1 MRAQITSFL
10 LIPKKKYLIWRKSKT
25 LPVKKNHLLLFILPC
40 ILQTLQLF
48 AQTKSDSTGI
58 WKKVCDDFKECKW
71 VFNEKFKDNSNNW
84 PLINDEEK
92 GVSELMPN
100 GGLHIKTNKKIDFA
114 QWIKLEVD
122 QYEDFSIE
130 TDIKF
135 TGGNSDG
142 FYGIIYGVKDWDNY
156 HFFCINSSGY
166 YNYGVRYEGLN
177 AVFSGN
183 LYSSH
188 ILRGKNVNKLKIK
201 KSGKKAY
208 FSVNGEILD
217 NFNYRPIVGKRVG
230 FVAFDTKV
238 NLEIANLI
246 YQKDIDDEMQPIDK
260 GDEKYTSSGTG
271 FIISQKGYV
280 VTNYH
285 VIEKIDKCF
294 VELKINNESK
304 TYEAE
309 VVQKDPKSD
318 LAILKIKGVVLDP
331 VQFKIPYTYPT
342 ITSDV
347 GTQVFTLGFP
357 MALTAMGKEVK
368 FTDGKIS
375 AKTGYQGDIGSYQ
388 TSVPVQPGN
397 SGGPLFDNEG
407 KLIGIINA
415 KIMEADNVS
424 YAIKSS
430 NLRNLYEILAEP
442 IEIVPTNEIAGLT
455 LEQKIKLLSNFT
467 VLIKSK

>member
-1 MRAQITSFL
+1 M
-10 LIPKKKYLIWRKSKT
+10 
-25 LPVKKNHLLLFILPC
+25 
-40 ILQTLQLF
+40 
-48 AQTKSDSTGI
+48 DSASV

-71 VFNEKFKDNSNNW
+71 VFNEKFKDNANKW

-92 GVSELMPN
+92 GIAELMPT
-100 GGLHIKTNKKIDFA
+100 GGLHLKTNKKIDFA

-135 TGGNSDG
+135 AGGSSDA
-142 FYGIIYGVKDWDNY
+142 FYGIIFGVKDWDNY
-156 HFFCINSSGY
+156 HFFCINASGY

-183 LYSSH
+183 LYSSY
-188 ILRGKNVNKLKIK
+188 IVKGKNVNKLKIK
-201 KSGKKAY
+201 KVGKKAY

-217 NFNYRPIVGKRVG
+217 NFNYRPIAGKRVG
-230 FVAFDTKV
+230 FVTFDAKI
-238 NLEIANLI
+238 NLEIANLV
-246 YQKDIDDEMQPIDK
+246 YQRDIDSEETTIDK

-285 VIEKIDKCF
+285 VIEKIEKCYI
-294 VELKINNESK
+294 ELKINNEAK
-304 TYEAE
+304 TFEAE

-318 LAILKIKGVVLDP
+318 LAILKIKGVSLDAT
-331 VQFKIPYTYPT
+331 QFKIPYTYPVNS
-342 ITSDV
+342 SDV

-407 KLIGIINA
+407 RLIGVINA

-430 NLRNLYEILAEP
+430 NLKNLFDLLPEP
-442 IEIVPTNEIAGLT
+442 IEMDNKNEIVGLS

>member
-1 MRAQITSFL
+1 
-10 LIPKKKYLIWRKSKT
+10 
-25 LPVKKNHLLLFILPC
+25 VKKQFILLTLLLSLSGNMVV
-40 ILQTLQLF
+40 L
-48 AQTKSDSTGI
+48 AQNKIDSADV
-58 WKKVCDDFKECKW
+58 WRKVCDDFKECKW
-71 VFNEKFKDNSNNW
+71 VFNEKFKDNSRKW

-92 GVSELMPN
+92 GIAELMPN

-130 TDIKF
+130 SDIKF
-135 TGGNSDG
+135 AGGSSDG

-183 LYSSH
+183 LYSAN
-188 ILRGKNVNKLKIK
+188 ILRGKNVNRLKIK

-230 FVAFDTKV
+230 FVSFESKI

-246 YQKDIDDEMQPIDK
+246 YQRDIDEDRPSVEK
-260 GDEKYTSSGTG
+260 GDEKFTSSGSG

-280 VTNYH
+280 VTNFH
-285 VIEKIDKCF
+285 VIEKIDKCY
-294 VELKINNESK
+294 VELKINNEAK
-304 TYEAE
+304 TFEAE

-318 LAILKIKGVVLDP
+318 LAILKIKGIALDSI
-331 VQFKIPYTYPT
+331 QFKIPFVYPAS
-342 ITSDV
+342 TSDV

-357 MALTAMGKEVK
+357 MALTSMGKEVK

-407 KLIGIINA
+407 RLIGVINA

-430 NLRNLYEILAEP
+430 NLKNLYELLPEA
-442 IEIVPTNEIAGLT
+442 IETNNKNLVGGLS

>member
-1 MRAQITSFL
+1 M
-10 LIPKKKYLIWRKSKT
+10 KKYFAIILVTFIFIGKTTIHAQSK
-25 LPVKKNHLLLFILPC
+25 K
-40 ILQTLQLF
+40 
-48 AQTKSDSTGI
+48 DSVDV

-71 VFNEKFKDNSNNW
+71 VFNEKFKDNSNKW

-92 GVSELMPN
+92 GIAELMPN

-114 QWIKLEVD
+114 QWIKLDVD

-130 TDIKF
+130 ADIKF
-135 TGGNSDG
+135 AGGSSDA

-156 HFFCINSSGY
+156 HFFCINSAGY

-183 LYSSH
+183 LYSSY
-188 ILRGKNVNKLKIK
+188 ILRGKNLNKLKIK

-230 FVAFDTKV
+230 FVSFDAKI

-246 YQKDIDDEMQPIDK
+246 YQKDIDSESTPVEK
-260 GDEKYTSSGTG
+260 GDEKYTSSGSG

-285 VIEKIDKCF
+285 VIEKIEKCF
-294 VELKINNESK
+294 VELKINNEAK

-318 LAILKIKGVVLDP
+318 LAILKIKGATLDP
-331 VQFKIPYTYPT
+331 VQFKIPYVYPT
-342 ITSDV
+342 NTSEV
-347 GTQVFTLGFP
+347 GTQVFTLGYP
-357 MALTAMGKEVK
+357 MALTSMGKEVK

-397 SGGPLFDNEG
+397 SGGPLFDSEG
-407 KLIGIINA
+407 KLVGIINA

-430 NLRNLYEILAEP
+430 SLKNLFELLPEP
-442 IEIVPTNEIAGLT
+442 IEMQSKNEISGLA

>member
-1 MRAQITSFL
+1 MS
-10 LIPKKKYLIWRKSKT
+10 
-25 LPVKKNHLLLFILPC
+25 V
-40 ILQTLQLF
+40 
-48 AQTKSDSTGI
+48 

-71 VFNEKFKDNSNNW
+71 VFNEKFKDNSNKW

-92 GVSELMPN
+92 GISELMPQ
-100 GGLHIKTNKKIDFA
+100 GGLHFKATKKIDFA
-114 QWIKLEVD
+114 QWIKLDVD

-130 TDIKF
+130 SDIKF
-135 TGGNSDG
+135 AGGNSDG

-156 HFFCINSSGY
+156 HFFCINSAGY
-166 YNYGVRYEGLN
+166 FNYGVRYEGLN

-183 LYSSH
+183 IYSAN
-188 ILRGKNVNKLKIK
+188 ILKGKSVNKLKIK
-201 KSGKKAY
+201 KSGKKIY

-217 NFNYRPIVGKRVG
+217 NTNYRPVVGKRVG
-230 FVAFDTKV
+230 FVSFNTKI

-246 YQKDIDDEMQPIDK
+246 YQKDIDSESTPVEKNDEN
-260 GDEKYTSSGTG
+260 YTSSGSG

-285 VIEKIDKCF
+285 VIEKIEKCY
-294 VELKINNESK
+294 VELRMNNQVK
-304 TYEAE
+304 TFEAE

-318 LAILKIKGVVLDP
+318 LAILKIKGTVLDSI
-331 VQFKIPYTYPT
+331 QFKIPFTYPST
-342 ITSDV
+342 TSAV
-347 GTQVFTLGFP
+347 GTQVFTLGYP
-357 MALTAMGKEVK
+357 MALTSMGKEVK

-430 NLRNLYEILAEP
+430 NLRNLYELLPDE
-442 IEIVPTNEIAGLT
+442 IEIVTKSDLANLS
-455 LEQKIKLLSNFT
+455 LENKIKLLSNFA

>member
-1 MRAQITSFL
+1 MTKL
-10 LIPKKKYLIWRKSKT
+10 KLGT
-25 LPVKKNHLLLFILPC
+25 VKKNFLSLLIFFNLFQATHIL
-40 ILQTLQLF
+40 
-48 AQTKSDSTGI
+48 AQTKADSVSV

-71 VFNEKFKDNSNNW
+71 VFNEKFKDNSNKW
-84 PLINDEEK
+84 PLISDEEK
-92 GVSELMPN
+92 GIAELMPD

-130 TDIKF
+130 SDIKY

-156 HFFCINSSGY
+156 HYFCINASGY

-177 AVFSGN
+177 AIFSGN
-183 LYSSH
+183 LYSSN
-188 ILRGKNVNKLKIK
+188 IVKGKNSNKLKIK
-201 KSGKKAY
+201 KSGKKIY
-208 FSVNGEILD
+208 LSVNGEILD
-217 NFNYRPIVGKRVG
+217 NFNYRPIVGKRTG
-230 FVAFDTKV
+230 FVAFDTKI
-238 NLEIANLI
+238 NLEIANLV
-246 YQKDIDDEMQPIDK
+246 YQRDIDEDAPQVEK
-260 GDEKYTSSGTG
+260 GDEKYTSTGTG

-280 VTNYH
+280 VTNFH
-285 VIEKIDKCF
+285 VIEKVEKCF

-304 TYEAE
+304 TFEAE

-318 LAILKIKGVVLDP
+318 LAILKIKGTTLDEA
-331 VQFKIPYTYPT
+331 QFKIPYSYPNS
-342 ITSDV
+342 TSDV

-407 KLIGIINA
+407 KLVGVINA
-415 KIMEADNVS
+415 KIMDADNVS

-430 NLRNLYEILAEP
+430 NLRNLYELLPEK
-442 IEIVPTNEIAGLT
+442 IETEDKNEIAGLT
-455 LEQKIKLLSNFT
+455 LEQKIKLLSKFT

>member
-1 MRAQITSFL
+1 
-10 LIPKKKYLIWRKSKT
+10 
-25 LPVKKNHLLLFILPC
+25 VKKQFILLTLLLNLSGNMVV
-40 ILQTLQLF
+40 L
-48 AQTKSDSTGI
+48 AQNKIDSADV
-58 WKKVCDDFKECKW
+58 WRKVCDDFKECKW
-71 VFNEKFKDNSNNW
+71 VFNEKFKDNSRKW

-92 GVSELMPN
+92 GIAELMPN

-130 TDIKF
+130 SDIKF
-135 TGGNSDG
+135 AGGSSDG

-183 LYSSH
+183 LYSAN
-188 ILRGKNVNKLKIK
+188 ILRGKNVNRLKIK

-230 FVAFDTKV
+230 FVSFESKI

-246 YQKDIDDEMQPIDK
+246 YQRDIDEDRPSVEK
-260 GDEKYTSSGTG
+260 GDEKFTSSGSG

-280 VTNYH
+280 VTNFH
-285 VIEKIDKCF
+285 VIEKIDKCY
-294 VELKINNESK
+294 VELKINNEAK
-304 TYEAE
+304 TFEAE

-318 LAILKIKGVVLDP
+318 LAILKIKGIALDSI
-331 VQFKIPYTYPT
+331 QFKIPFVYPAS
-342 ITSDV
+342 TSDV

-357 MALTAMGKEVK
+357 MALTSMGKEVK

-407 KLIGIINA
+407 RLIGVINA

-430 NLRNLYEILAEP
+430 NLKNLYELLPEA
-442 IEIVPTNEIAGLT
+442 IETNNKNLVGGLS

>member
-1 MRAQITSFL
+1 L
-10 LIPKKKYLIWRKSKT
+10 
-25 LPVKKNHLLLFILPC
+25 
-40 ILQTLQLF
+40 
-48 AQTKSDSTGI
+48 
-58 WKKVCDDFKECKW
+58 
-71 VFNEKFKDNSNNW
+71 
-84 PLINDEEK
+84 
-92 GVSELMPN
+92 
-100 GGLHIKTNKKIDFA
+100 
-114 QWIKLEVD
+114 
-122 QYEDFSIE
+122 
-130 TDIKF
+130 
-135 TGGNSDG
+135 
-142 FYGIIYGVKDWDNY
+142 
-156 HFFCINSSGY
+156 
-166 YNYGVRYEGLN
+166 
-177 AVFSGN
+177 
-183 LYSSH
+183 
-188 ILRGKNVNKLKIK
+188 NKLKIK

-230 FVAFDTKV
+230 FVSFDAKI

-246 YQKDIDDEMQPIDK
+246 YQKDIDSESTPVEK
-260 GDEKYTSSGTG
+260 GDEKYTSSGSG

-285 VIEKIDKCF
+285 VIEKIEKCF
-294 VELKINNESK
+294 VELKINNEAK

-318 LAILKIKGVVLDP
+318 LAILKIKGATLDP
-331 VQFKIPYTYPT
+331 VQFKIPYVYPT
-342 ITSDV
+342 NTSEV
-347 GTQVFTLGFP
+347 GTQVFTLGYP
-357 MALTAMGKEVK
+357 MALTSMGKEVK

-397 SGGPLFDNEG
+397 SGGPLFDSEG
-407 KLIGIINA
+407 KLVGIINA

-430 NLRNLYEILAEP
+430 SLKNLFELLPEP
-442 IEIVPTNEIAGLT
+442 IEMQNKNEISELA

>member
-1 MRAQITSFL
+1 MKKHIIL
-10 LIPKKKYLIWRKSKT
+10 LVLG
-25 LPVKKNHLLLFILPC
+25 FC
-40 ILQTLQLF
+40 ILQNKGLM
-48 AQTKSDSTGI
+48 AQSTSDSINI

-71 VFNEKFKDNSNNW
+71 VFHEKFKDNSHKW

-92 GVSELMPN
+92 GIAEIMPA
-100 GGLHIKTNKKIDFA
+100 GGLHFKTQKKIDFA
-114 QWIKLEVD
+114 QWIKLDVD
-122 QYEDFSIE
+122 QYSDFSIE
-130 TDIKF
+130 SDIKF
-135 TGGNSDG
+135 IGGNSDG
-142 FYGIIYGVKDWDNY
+142 FYGVIYGVKDWDNY
-156 HFFCINSSGY
+156 HFFCINASGY

-177 AVFSGN
+177 AFFSGN
-183 LYSSH
+183 MYSAN
-188 ILRGKNVNKLKIK
+188 IIKGKNVNKLKIK
-201 KSGKKAY
+201 KSGKKIY

-217 NFNYRPIVGKRVG
+217 NTNYRPIVGKRTG
-230 FVAFDTKV
+230 FVSFDTKI

-246 YQKDIDDEMQPIDK
+246 YQKDIDSEAAPVEKD
-260 GDEKYTSSGTG
+260 DEKYTSSGSG

-285 VIEKIDKCF
+285 VIEKIEKCY
-294 VELKINNESK
+294 VELRMNNEVK

-318 LAILKIKGVVLDP
+318 LAILKIKGAKLDS
-331 VQFKIPYTYPT
+331 VKFKIPYTYPT
-342 ITSDV
+342 AASAV
-347 GTQVFTLGFP
+347 GTQVFTLGYP
-357 MALTAMGKEVK
+357 MALTSMGKEVK

-407 KLIGIINA
+407 RLVGVINA

-430 NLRNLYEILAEP
+430 NLRNLYELLPEQ
-442 IEIVPTNEIAGLT
+442 IEEVAKSEIAT
-455 LEQKIKLLSNFT
+455 LSLENKIKLLSNFT

>member
-1 MRAQITSFL
+1 M
-10 LIPKKKYLIWRKSKT
+10 KKVFNLAIIKSEK
-25 LPVKKNHLLLFILPC
+25 VKKTVLLLLLLSAFTYTNVLK
-40 ILQTLQLF
+40 
-48 AQTKSDSTGI
+48 AQDKVDTSSV

-71 VFNEKFKDNSNNW
+71 VFNEKFKDNSNKW

-92 GVSELMPN
+92 GIAELMPT
-100 GGLHIKTNKKIDFA
+100 GGLHFKTNKKIDFA
-114 QWIKLEVD
+114 QWIKLEID

-130 TDIKF
+130 TEIKF
-135 TGGNSDG
+135 AGGSSDA

-201 KSGKKAY
+201 KVGKKAY

-217 NFNYRPIVGKRVG
+217 NFNYRPVVGKRVG
-230 FVAFDTKV
+230 FVAFDAKI
-238 NLEIANLI
+238 NLEITNLI
-246 YQKDIDDEMQPIDK
+246 YQRDINADETPIDK

-285 VIEKIDKCF
+285 VIEKIEKCY
-294 VELKINNESK
+294 VELKINNEAK

-318 LAILKIKGVVLDP
+318 LAILKIKGVSLDAT
-331 VQFKIPYTYPT
+331 QFKIPYTYPT
-342 ITSDV
+342 NSSDV
-347 GTQVFTLGFP
+347 GTPVFTLGFP
-357 MALTAMGKEVK
+357 MALTSMGKEVK

-397 SGGPLFDNEG
+397 SGGPLFDNDG
-407 KLIGIINA
+407 RLVGVINA

-430 NLRNLYEILAEP
+430 NLKNLYDLLPEP
-442 IEIVPTNEIAGLT
+442 IELDNKNEITGLT

>member
-1 MRAQITSFL
+1 MKKIHIATLAVFFIFLSQTNYAQ
-10 LIPKKKYLIWRKSKT
+10 
-25 LPVKKNHLLLFILPC
+25 N
-40 ILQTLQLF
+40 
-48 AQTKSDSTGI
+48 KSDSLEI
-58 WKKVCDDFKECKW
+58 WKKVCDDFKVCKW
-71 VFNEKFKDNSNNW
+71 VFQEKFKDNSNKW

-92 GVSELMPN
+92 GISELMPN
-100 GGLHIKTNKKIDFA
+100 GGLHLKTNKKIDFA

-130 TDIKF
+130 TEIKF
-135 TGGNSDG
+135 TGGSSDG

-156 HFFCINSSGY
+156 HFFCINASGY

-183 LYSSH
+183 LYSSY
-188 ILRGKNVNKLKIK
+188 ILRGKNTNKLKIK

-230 FVAFDTKV
+230 FVSFDTKI

-246 YQKDIDDEMQPIDK
+246 YQRDIDEDRPSVEK
-260 GDEKYTSSGTG
+260 GDEKYTSSGSG

-280 VTNYH
+280 VTNFH
-285 VIEKIDKCF
+285 VIEKIDKCY
-294 VELKINNESK
+294 VELKINNEAK
-304 TYEAE
+304 TFEAE
-309 VVQKDPKSD
+309 IVQKDPKSD
-318 LAILKIKGVVLDP
+318 LAILKIKGITLDTL
-331 VQFKIPYTYPT
+331 QFKIPYVYPS

-357 MALTAMGKEVK
+357 MALTSMGKEVK

-397 SGGPLFDNEG
+397 SGGPLFDNDG
-407 KLIGIINA
+407 RLIGIINA

-424 YAIKSS
+424 YAIKSN
-430 NLRNLYEILAEP
+430 NLKNLFELLPEN
-442 IEIVPTNEIAGLT
+442 IETTNKNLVSGLT
-455 LEQKIKLLSNFT
+455 LENKIKLLSNFT

>member
-1 MRAQITSFL
+1 MKKQFIL
-10 LIPKKKYLIWRKSKT
+10 LT
-25 LPVKKNHLLLFILPC
+25 LLLNLSGNMVV
-40 ILQTLQLF
+40 L
-48 AQTKSDSTGI
+48 AQNKIDSADV
-58 WKKVCDDFKECKW
+58 WRKVCDDFKECKW
-71 VFNEKFKDNSNNW
+71 VFNEKFKDNSRKW

-92 GVSELMPN
+92 GIAELMPN

-130 TDIKF
+130 SDIKF
-135 TGGNSDG
+135 AGGSSDG

-183 LYSSH
+183 LYSAN
-188 ILRGKNVNKLKIK
+188 ILRGKNVNRLKIK

-230 FVAFDTKV
+230 FVSFESKI

-246 YQKDIDDEMQPIDK
+246 YQRDIDEDRPSVEK
-260 GDEKYTSSGTG
+260 GDEKFTSSGSG

-280 VTNYH
+280 VTNFH
-285 VIEKIDKCF
+285 VIEKIDKCY
-294 VELKINNESK
+294 VELKINNEAK
-304 TYEAE
+304 TFEAE

-318 LAILKIKGVVLDP
+318 LAILKIKGIALDSI
-331 VQFKIPYTYPT
+331 QFKIPFVYPAS
-342 ITSDV
+342 TSDV

-357 MALTAMGKEVK
+357 MALTSMGKEVK

-407 KLIGIINA
+407 RLIGVINA

-430 NLRNLYEILAEP
+430 NLKNLYELLPEA
-442 IEIVPTNEIAGLT
+442 IETNNKNLVGGLS

>member
-1 MRAQITSFL
+1 MKKQFIL
-10 LIPKKKYLIWRKSKT
+10 LT
-25 LPVKKNHLLLFILPC
+25 LLLSLSGNMVV
-40 ILQTLQLF
+40 L
-48 AQTKSDSTGI
+48 AQNKIDSADV
-58 WKKVCDDFKECKW
+58 WRKVCDDFKECKW
-71 VFNEKFKDNSNNW
+71 VFNEKFKDNSRKW

-92 GVSELMPN
+92 GIAELMPN

-130 TDIKF
+130 SDIKF
-135 TGGNSDG
+135 AGGSSDG

-183 LYSSH
+183 LYSAN
-188 ILRGKNVNKLKIK
+188 ILRGKNVNRLKIK

-230 FVAFDTKV
+230 FVSFESKI

-246 YQKDIDDEMQPIDK
+246 YQRDIDEDRPSVEK
-260 GDEKYTSSGTG
+260 GDEKFTSSGSG

-280 VTNYH
+280 VTNFH
-285 VIEKIDKCF
+285 VIEKIDKCY
-294 VELKINNESK
+294 VELKINNEAK
-304 TYEAE
+304 TFEAE

-318 LAILKIKGVVLDP
+318 LAILKIKGIALDSI
-331 VQFKIPYTYPT
+331 QFKIPFVYPAS
-342 ITSDV
+342 TSDV

-357 MALTAMGKEVK
+357 MALTSMGKEVK

-407 KLIGIINA
+407 RLIGVINA

-430 NLRNLYEILAEP
+430 NLKNLYELLPEA
-442 IEIVPTNEIAGLT
+442 IETNNKNLVGGLS

>member
-1 MRAQITSFL
+1 
-10 LIPKKKYLIWRKSKT
+10 
-25 LPVKKNHLLLFILPC
+25 VKKNTLLIL
-40 ILQTLQLF
+40 ILVIIQSVTLF
-48 AQTKSDSTGI
+48 AQTIGDSSSV
-58 WKKVCDDFKECKW
+58 WKKVCDDFKECKM
-71 VFNEKFKDNSNNW
+71 VFNEKFKDNANKW
-84 PLINDEEK
+84 PLINNEEK
-92 GVSELMPN
+92 GIAELMPN
-100 GGLHIKTNKKIDFA
+100 GRLHIKTNKKIDCA

-130 TDIKF
+130 ADIKF
-135 TGGNSDG
+135 AGGSSDG

-177 AVFSGN
+177 AIFSGN
-183 LYSSH
+183 LYSAN
-188 ILRGKNVNKLKIK
+188 IIKGKSLNKLKIK

-208 FSVNGEILD
+208 FSVNGDILD
-217 NFNYRPIVGKRVG
+217 NCNYRPIVGKRVG
-230 FVAFDTKV
+230 FVAFDSKI
-238 NLEIANLI
+238 NLEIASLI
-246 YQKDIDDEMQPIDK
+246 YQKDIDSDATPAEK
-260 GDEKYTSSGTG
+260 GDEKYTSSGSG
-271 FIISQKGYV
+271 FIISQKGYI

-285 VIEKIDKCF
+285 VIEKIEKCY
-294 VELKINNESK
+294 VELKINNEAK

-318 LAILKIKGVVLDP
+318 LAILKIKGATLDP
-331 VQFKIPYTYPT
+331 IQFKIPYIYNTV
-342 ITSDV
+342 TSDV

-357 MALTAMGKEVK
+357 MALTSMGKEVK

-397 SGGPLFDNEG
+397 SGGPLFDSEG
-407 KLIGIINA
+407 KLIGVINA

-424 YAIKSS
+424 YAVKSS
-430 NLRNLYEILAEP
+430 NLKNLYELLPES
-442 IEIVPTNEIAGLT
+442 IEMETKNEIAGLS
-455 LEQKIKLLSNFT
+455 LEQKIKVLSNFT